1 MENTSKQT
9 KKIPRRELAYYRRR
23 NQNRQFAALVAFFNE
38 EAQRGHITRKEIAEK
53 LDKDPSQIT
62 RWFSAPS
69 NFESDTISDLLLSMG
84 AEMDH
89 KIVRFSE
96 RAKSNHVHPFMV
108 STSLSSPATVSTSL
122 PTTTAT
128 ASVPAPSTKMSINSP
143 FKIES
148 SANTFVAL
156 DGL

>member
-9 KKIPRRELAYYRRR
+9 KQIPRRELAYYRRR
-23 NQNRQFAALVAFFNE
+23 NQIRQFAALAAFFNE
-38 EAQRGHITRKEIAEK
+38 EAQQGHITRKEIAEK

-89 KIVRFSE
+89 RIVRFSE
-96 RAKSNHVHPFMV
+96 RAKSNYVHPFMV
-108 STSLSSPATVSTSL
+108 SVYSAQPTATITY
-122 PTTTAT
+122 TTTAT
-128 ASVPAPSTKMSINSP
+128 TSVMAPSASMTITTQFNVTSTANS
-143 FKIES
+143 
-148 SANTFVAL
+148 FVVL
-156 DGL
+156 DSV